1 MPTGYTAAI
10 ADGISFKDF
19 VMQCARSR
27 VALIEMRDLPFDAPI
42 PNQFEPSDYHVKQQR
57 LAEDEVQRLLKMTD
71 EEAEIEAQHDFEKA
85 CVDNTQSIEKT
96 IKLRYKYEAMLEQV
110 KAWNPPTAEHQE
122 LKQFMIDQIIDSMN
136 FDCNIDYYKQ
146 NQPRRLTGA
155 DWRKKKLDAAIDNYK
170 YHKDAYLK
178 EIERIESRNQWVKV
192 LRESLLTNRK
202 EAK

>member
-10 ADGISFKDF
+10 ADDISFNDF

-27 VALIEMRDLPFDAPI
+27 GALIEMRDLPFDAPI

-110 KAWNPPTAEHQE
+110 KAWKPPTAEHVE
-122 LKQFMIDQIIDSMN
+122 LKQFMIDQIVDSMK
-136 FDCNIDYYKQ
+136 FDCDTGMDYYTRY
-146 NQPRRLTGA
+146 QPKRLTGA
-155 DWRKKKLDAAIDNYK
+155 EWIKKKLDAAIDNYK
-170 YHKDAYLK
+170 YHQDSYLK
-178 EIERIESRNQWVKV
+178 EVARVESRNRWVKELV
-192 LRESLLTNRK
+192 ESL
-202 EAK
+202 